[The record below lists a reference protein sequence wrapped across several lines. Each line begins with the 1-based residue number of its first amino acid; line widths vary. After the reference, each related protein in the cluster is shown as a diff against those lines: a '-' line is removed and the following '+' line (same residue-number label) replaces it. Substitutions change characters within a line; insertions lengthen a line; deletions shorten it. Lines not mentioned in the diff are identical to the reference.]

1 MGDPKRIKKKYKT
14 PRQPF
19 ARQRIEHDLQIVG
32 KYGLRNMK
40 SVWKFST
47 LLRHFRG
54 NARRLLSLDD
64 EDRKTGELELLGRL
78 QRMGL
83 VAKNATL
90 DNVLSLQIENFLER
104 RLQTL
109 VHKKGF
115 ATTPYHSRQMIVHG
129 HISIGD
135 RIAKS
140 PNYLVPPSEENS
152 IVFTSDSPYRKASH
166 KALPTN
172 VFKSKKPKVD
182 RRRQDRGRRGP
193 PRPKPKKKVPI
204 KQDDAKEKPLLV
216 PDETGKEV
224 KDIKEEERVKETLPP
239 KIKDK
244 I

>member
-1 MGDPKRIKKKYKT
+1 MGDPKRIRKKYKT

-19 ARQRIEHDLQIVG
+19 ARDRIEHDLQLVG

-54 NARRLLSLDD
+54 NARRLLSLED
-64 EDRKTGELELLGRL
+64 EDRKTGEMELLGRL

-83 VAKNATL
+83 VKKNATL
-90 DNVLSLQIENFLER
+90 DDVLSLQVEDFLER
-104 RLQTL
+104 RLQTI

-140 PNYLVPPSEENS
+140 PNYLVPPSEENA
-152 IVFTSDSPYRKASH
+152 IDFTLDSPYKKTSH
-166 KALPTN
+166 KALPAN
-172 VFKSKKPKVD
+172 VYKSKQPKED
-182 RRRQDRGRRGP
+182 KRPDRGRRP
-193 PRPKPKKKVPI
+193 TKAKPKKAPKKP
-204 KQDDAKEKPLLV
+204 EKTDEEPPLLV
-216 PDETGKEV
+216 PD
-224 KDIKEEERVKETLPP
+224 KDVDKIAAIKEEEKAKEKLPT
-239 KIKDK
+239 KIKDE

>member
-1 MGDPKRIKKKYKT
+1 MGDPKRIRKKYKT

-19 ARQRIEHDLQIVG
+19 ARQRIEHDLQLVG

-47 LLRHFRG
+47 LLRHFRV

-64 EDRKTGELELLGRL
+64 EDRKTGEIELLGRL

-90 DNVLSLQIENFLER
+90 DDVLSLQVESFLER

-115 ATTPYHSRQMIVHG
+115 ATTSYHSRQMIVHG

-135 RIAKS
+135 RIANS

-152 IVFTSDSPYRKASH
+152 IVFTLDSPYRKASH

-172 VFKSKKPKVD
+172 VNKSKKPKEA
-182 RRRQDRGRRGP
+182 RRQDRGKRGP
-193 PRPKPKKKVPI
+193 PRPKPKKREPI
-204 KQDDAKEKPLLV
+204 KQEPAKEEPLLV
-216 PDETGKEV
+216 PDETKKEV

-239 KIKDK
+239 KIKDE